1 MKDILKNIGDFN
13 GWKGNI
19 LLYVNKKMLREI
31 AKDLK
36 QPFATLAEMN
46 IKEVYKLYK

>member
-1 MKDILKNIGDFN
+1 MKATLKNIGDFN

-31 AKDLK
+31 AKELK
-36 QPFATLAEMN
+36 KPFAELAEMD
-46 IKEVYKLYK
+46 IKKVYELL